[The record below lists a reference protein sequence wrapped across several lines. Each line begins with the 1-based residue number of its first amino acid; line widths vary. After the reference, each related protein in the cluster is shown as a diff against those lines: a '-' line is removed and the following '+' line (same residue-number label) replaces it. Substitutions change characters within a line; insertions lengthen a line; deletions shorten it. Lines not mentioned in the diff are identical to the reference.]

1 MSSSLD
7 IFDFIQCFS
16 DALDLIVPDLNG
28 HHKRVAYIARS
39 IAAAMDLPE
48 AEQYDILL
56 AGMLH
61 DAGAL
66 TLKSRIEAMDFE
78 TRETNHSETGYRLLR
93 KWAALHNAAHAI
105 RFHHTQYDD
114 GREIPE
120 SALILHLAD
129 RLDVLIRRDVFILDQ
144 VPILRAEILRRK
156 GTMFDPRH
164 VDALMSLIDKEFFWL
179 DIASDSLRETLKR
192 LDGEIAADKTAPDIR
207 AIADFS
213 RIFAHIIDFRS
224 RFTATHSA
232 GVAHVAEALAEIAGL
247 PKAKRQR
254 LRIAG
259 YLHDLGKLAV
269 PVELLEKNAPL
280 TLEEF
285 NLVKSHAYH
294 THRILLGLPGLD
306 DIRTWASTHHEF
318 LSGEGYPFHFKSD
331 QLSLGSRLMTVAD
344 IFTAIAEDRP
354 YRLGMLRDQAVF
366 VMRELASEGK
376 IDAEVLTMLFDNFE
390 HIDQARRQAQ
400 EAARLEYAEL
410 AFRP

>member
-1 MSSSLD
+1 MSSSFH

-39 IAAAMDLPE
+39 IAAALDLSE
-48 AEQYDILL
+48 VEQYDILL

-66 TLKSRIEAMDFE
+66 TLKSRIEALDFE

-93 KWAALHNAAHAI
+93 KWPALHNAAQAI
-105 RFHHTQYDD
+105 RFHHTRYDGGID
-114 GREIPE
+114 VPE

-144 VPILRAEILRRK
+144 VPELRAAMLRRK

-164 VDALMSLIDKEFFWL
+164 VDALMSLTDKEFFWL

-192 LDGEIAADKTAPDIR
+192 LGEEIATDKTAPDIQ
-207 AIADFS
+207 AITDFS

-232 GVAHVAEALAEIAGL
+232 GVAQVAEALAEISGL
-247 PKAKRQR
+247 PETQCKRV
-254 LRIAG
+254 RIAG

-269 PVELLEKNAPL
+269 PVELLEKKAPL
-280 TLEEF
+280 SLEEF
-285 NLVKSHAYH
+285 NLIKSHAYH
-294 THRILLGLPGLD
+294 THRILLGLPDFD
-306 DIRTWASTHHEF
+306 DIRAWASTHHEF
-318 LSGEGYPFHFKSD
+318 LNGAGYPFHLKD
-331 QLSLGSRLMTVAD
+331 GQLSFGSRLMTVAD

-354 YRLGMLRDQAVF
+354 YRLGMFRDQTF
-366 VMRELASEGK
+366 IVMRAMASEGK
-376 IDAEVLTMLFDNFE
+376 IDAEMQTMLFDNFE
-390 HIDQARRQAQ
+390 RIDQARRQAQ
-400 EAARLEYAEL
+400 ETAKIEYEEFL
-410 AFRP
+410 S